1 MDNVVAI
8 CPNCHRRVHILKK
21 DEDIIILE
29 KMAKQNNNRYQ
40 RLLAYIEKIQNEQ
53 SKNILEE
60 DMLQLM
66 ELQNEDSL
74 NTNRTI

>member
-1 MDNVVAI
+1 MSQSVRIAI
-8 CPNCHRRVHILKK
+8 EEFMCLKK

-40 RLLAYIEKIQNEQ
+40 RLLAYIEKMQNEQ
-53 SKNILEE
+53 SINSLEE

-66 ELQNEDSL
+66 ELQNEDSP
-74 NTNRTI
+74 NTNRSN

>member
-1 MDNVVAI
+1 MLSQSVRIAI
-8 CPNCHRRVHILKK
+8 EEFMCLK

-40 RLLAYIEKIQNEQ
+40 RLLAYIEKMQNEQ
-53 SKNILEE
+53 SINSLEE

-66 ELQNEDSL
+66 ELQNEDSP
-74 NTNRTI
+74 NTNRSN